1 MKFDQ
6 YDKINLA
13 VLLERFEMKT
23 YKIAVIPGD
32 GIGGE
37 VIAEG
42 KKVLSA
48 LTPKFSLQFE
58 FTEYPWGSQ
67 YYFQNERM
75 MPIDALDI
83 LKPFE
88 AIYFGAVGVPEIKD
102 YITLHGLILTLRRG
116 FDQYVC
122 QRPCYLYQG
131 VASPL
136 AGKKAGDIDLVVIR
150 ENTEGEYADVGGNIY
165 AFTKEEVVVQAA
177 VFTRHGIERIIRY
190 AFELAQK
197 RNKKRKVTSI
207 TKSNAQAHS
216 MTLWDRVFEE
226 VALDYPDIETESLLI
241 DAACM
246 DFIRQPES
254 FDVVV
259 ASNLFGD
266 ILSEIG
272 AIITG
277 SIGLGASANINPE
290 RRFPSMF
297 EPSHGSAP
305 DIAGQGI
312 ANPLATILSAAM
324 MLEHLGEEKAA
335 KKVHQAVT
343 QVLAQGKILTPD
355 LKGEA
360 TTAEV
365 GDAIVH
371 SLTE

>member
-1 MKFDQ
+1 MKS
-6 YDKINLA
+6 
-13 VLLERFEMKT
+13 

-42 KKVLSA
+42 EKVLRA
-48 LTPKFSLQFE
+48 LAPKFGLHFE
-58 FTEYPWGSQ
+58 FTEFPWGSQ

-75 MPIDALDI
+75 MPPDALDI

-88 AIYFGAVGVPEIKD
+88 AIYFGAVGVPEIED
-102 YITLHGLILTLRRG
+102 HITLHGLILALRRG
-116 FDQYVC
+116 FDLYVC
-122 QRPCYLYQG
+122 QRPSCLYQG
-131 VASPL
+131 VTSPL
-136 AGKKAGDIDLVVIR
+136 VGKKAGDIDLVVIR
-150 ENTEGEYADVGGNIY
+150 ENTEGEYADVGGAVY
-165 AFTKEEVVVQAA
+165 ARKEEEVVVQTA
-177 VFTRHGIERIIRY
+177 VFTRHGTERIIRY

-207 TKSNAQAHS
+207 TKSNAQRHS
-216 MTLWDRVFEE
+216 MSFWDRVFKE

-272 AIITG
+272 AIVTG
-277 SIGLGASANINPE
+277 TIGLGASANIDPE

-335 KKVHQAVT
+335 EKVHQAVT
-343 QVLAQGKILTPD
+343 HVLAQGKVLTPD

-360 TTAEV
+360 TTSEV
-365 GDAIVH
+365 GDAVVQH
-371 SLTE
+371 LTE